1 MPLLSRHTV
10 SLVEFLFA
18 ALPLCPIILPIILT
32 RKVKNQDLN
41 RLTVEKYRKVS
52 KTPIIVVLDNIRSIH
67 NVGAIFRTS
76 DAFRVAKI
84 ILCGITATPPH
95 RDIRKTALG
104 AEESV
109 DWEYSETTLEA
120 IKNLKECHICAL
132 EQVVDSVPLR
142 EVDLPQDKTIVL
154 IVGNEV
160 DGVDEKLLDFCS
172 QVIEIPQF
180 GTKHSFN
187 VSVSTG
193 ITLWEM
199 YNKINA

>member
-1 MPLLSRHTV
+1 M
-10 SLVEFLFA
+10 
-18 ALPLCPIILPIILT
+18 T
-32 RKVKNQDLN
+32 RKVKNEDLN

-52 KTPIIVVLDNIRSIH
+52 KSRIVVVLDNIRSMH

-84 ILCGITATPPH
+84 CLCGITATPPH

-109 DWEYSETTLEA
+109 DWQYYYSTMEA
-120 IKNLKECHICAL
+120 VREFEGAHICAL

-142 EVDLPQDKTIVL
+142 EVDLPKENTIVL

-160 DGVDEKLLDFCS
+160 DGVDEKLLDFCN

-193 ITLWEM
+193 ITLWEIF
-199 YNKINA
+199 NKINE

>member
-1 MPLLSRHTV
+1 M
-10 SLVEFLFA
+10 
-18 ALPLCPIILPIILT
+18 LT
-32 RKVKNQDLN
+32 RKVKNEDLN

-52 KTPIIVVLDNIRSIH
+52 KSRIVVVLDNIRSMH

-84 ILCGITATPPH
+84 CLCGITATPPH

-109 DWEYSETTLEA
+109 DWQYYDSTMEA
-120 IKNLKECHICAL
+120 VREFEGAHICAL

-142 EVDLPQDKTIVL
+142 EVDLPKENTIVL

-160 DGVDEKLLDFCS
+160 DGVDEKLLDFCN

-193 ITLWEM
+193 ITLWEIF
-199 YNKINA
+199 NKINE

>member
-1 MPLLSRHTV
+1 M
-10 SLVEFLFA
+10 
-18 ALPLCPIILPIILT
+18 T
-32 RKVKNQDLN
+32 RKVKNEDLN

-52 KTPIIVVLDNIRSIH
+52 KSRIVVVLDNIRSMH

-84 ILCGITATPPH
+84 CLCGITATPPH

-109 DWEYSETTLEA
+109 DWQYYDSTMEA
-120 IKNLKECHICAL
+120 VREFEGAHICAL

-142 EVDLPQDKTIVL
+142 EVDLPKENTIVL

-160 DGVDEKLLDFCS
+160 DGVDEKLLDFCN

-193 ITLWEM
+193 ITLWEIF
-199 YNKINA
+199 NKINE

>member
-1 MPLLSRHTV
+1 M
-10 SLVEFLFA
+10 
-18 ALPLCPIILPIILT
+18 T
-32 RKVKNQDLN
+32 RKLKNQDLN
-41 RLTVEKYRKVS
+41 RLSVEKFKEVPKSR
-52 KTPIIVVLDNIRSIH
+52 IIVVLDNVRSMH

-84 ILCGITATPPH
+84 YLCGITSTPPH

-109 DWEYSETTLEA
+109 QWEYCATTKEA
-120 IKNLKECHICAL
+120 LDMEPESYVCAL
-132 EQVVDSVPLR
+132 EQVEGSVSLR
-142 EVDLPQDKTIVL
+142 SVNLPPEKTIML

-193 ITLWEM
+193 ITLWEIF
-199 YNKINA
+199 NKINE

>member
-1 MPLLSRHTV
+1 M
-10 SLVEFLFA
+10 
-18 ALPLCPIILPIILT
+18 
-32 RKVKNQDLN
+32 
-41 RLTVEKYRKVS
+41 
-52 KTPIIVVLDNIRSIH
+52 
-67 NVGAIFRTS
+67 GAIFRTS

-84 ILCGITATPPH
+84 CLCGITATPPH

-109 DWEYSETTLEA
+109 DWQYYDSTMEA
-120 IKNLKECHICAL
+120 VREFEGAHISAL

-142 EVDLPQDKTIVL
+142 EVDLPKENTIVL

-160 DGVDEKLLDFCS
+160 DGVDEKLLDFCN

-193 ITLWEM
+193 ITLWEIF
-199 YNKINA
+199 NKINE

>member
-1 MPLLSRHTV
+1 M
-10 SLVEFLFA
+10 
-18 ALPLCPIILPIILT
+18 T

-52 KTPIIVVLDNIRSIH
+52 KTPLIVVLDNIRSMH

-76 DAFRVAKI
+76 DAFRVEKI
-84 ILCGITATPPH
+84 YLCGITATPPH

-109 DWEYSETTLEA
+109 NWEYTATTLEA
-120 IKNLKECHICAL
+120 LQKLEDCHICAL
-132 EQVVDSVPLR
+132 EQAQDSVPLR
-142 EVDLPQDKTIVL
+142 DVNLPQDKKIVL

-160 DGVDEKLLDFCS
+160 DGVDENLLDYCN
-172 QVIEIPQF
+172 QIIEIPQF

-193 ITLWEM
+193 ITLWEIF
-199 YNKINA
+199 NKINE

>member
-1 MPLLSRHTV
+1 M
-10 SLVEFLFA
+10 
-18 ALPLCPIILPIILT
+18 T
-32 RKVKNQDLN
+32 RKVKNEDLN

-52 KTPIIVVLDNIRSIH
+52 KSRIVVVLDNIRSMH

-84 ILCGITATPPH
+84 CLCGITATPPH

-104 AEESV
+104 ADESV
-109 DWEYSETTLEA
+109 DWQYYESTMEA
-120 IKNLKECHICAL
+120 VREFEGAHICAL

-142 EVDLPQDKTIVL
+142 EVDLPKENTIVL

-160 DGVDEKLLDFCS
+160 DGVDEKLLDFCN

-193 ITLWEM
+193 ITLWEIF
-199 YNKINA
+199 NKINE

>member
-1 MPLLSRHTV
+1 M
-10 SLVEFLFA
+10 
-18 ALPLCPIILPIILT
+18 T

-52 KTPIIVVLDNIRSIH
+52 KTPIVVVLDNIRSMH

-84 ILCGITATPPH
+84 CLCGITAIPPH

-109 DWEYSETTLEA
+109 DWEYYKTTQDALTDFKDA
-120 IKNLKECHICAL
+120 HICAL
-132 EQVVDSVPLR
+132 EQVVGSVPLR
-142 EVDLPQDKTIVL
+142 EVNLPHDKTIVL

-160 DGVDEKLLDFCS
+160 DGVDENLLDYCN
-172 QVIEIPQF
+172 QIIEIPQF

-193 ITLWEM
+193 ITLWEIF
-199 YNKINA
+199 NKINE

>member
-1 MPLLSRHTV
+1 M
-10 SLVEFLFA
+10 
-18 ALPLCPIILPIILT
+18 T

-52 KTPIIVVLDNIRSIH
+52 KSPIIVVLDNIRSMH

-76 DAFRVAKI
+76 DAFRVQKI
-84 ILCGITATPPH
+84 YLCGITATPPH

-109 DWEYSETTLEA
+109 EWEYTETTQLA
-120 IKNLKECHICAL
+120 LDMQQDCHICAL

-142 EVDLPQDKTIVL
+142 EVSLPKDKTIVL

-160 DGVDEKLLDFCS
+160 DGVDDTVIARCD

-187 VSVSTG
+187 VSVSAG
-193 ITLWEM
+193 ITLWEIF
-199 YNKINA
+199 NKINE

>member
-1 MPLLSRHTV
+1 M
-10 SLVEFLFA
+10 
-18 ALPLCPIILPIILT
+18 T
-32 RKVKNQDLN
+32 RKIKNQDLN
-41 RLTVEKYRKVS
+41 RLSVENYRKVS
-52 KTPIIVVLDNIRSIH
+52 KSPIIVVLDNVRSMH

-84 ILCGITATPPH
+84 YLCGITATPPH

-109 DWEYSETTLEA
+109 EWSYRATTQEA
-120 IKNLKECHICAL
+120 IAELADCHICAL
-132 EQVVDSVPLR
+132 EQVLGSVPLR
-142 EVDLPQDKTIVL
+142 DVHLPQDKTIVL

-160 DGVDEKLLDFCS
+160 DGVDEKLLQFCN

-187 VSVSTG
+187 VSVSAG
-193 ITLWEM
+193 ITLWEIF
-199 YNKINA
+199 NKIG

>member
-1 MPLLSRHTV
+1 M
-10 SLVEFLFA
+10 
-18 ALPLCPIILPIILT
+18 T
-32 RKVKNQDLN
+32 RKVKKEDLN

-52 KTPIIVVLDNIRSIH
+52 KTPIIVVLDNVRSMH

-76 DAFRVAKI
+76 DGFRVEKI
-84 ILCGITATPPH
+84 FLCGITATPPH

-104 AEESV
+104 ADETV
-109 DWEYSETTLEA
+109 DWEYTETTKEALEM
-120 IKNLKECHICAL
+120 LKGAHICAL

-142 EVDLPQDKTIVL
+142 DVELPKNEKIVL
-154 IVGNEV
+154 VVGNEV
-160 DGVDEKLLDFCS
+160 DGVDEDLLDYCN

-193 ITLWEM
+193 ITLWELF
-199 YNKINA
+199 NKVNE

>member
-1 MPLLSRHTV
+1 M
-10 SLVEFLFA
+10 EFLFA

-52 KTPIIVVLDNIRSIH
+52 KTPIIVVLDNIRSMH

>member
-1 MPLLSRHTV
+1 MSGV
-10 SLVEFLFA
+10 SFCCFTFV
-18 ALPLCPIILPIILT
+18 PNYLPINLT
-32 RKVKNQDLN
+32 RKVKNEDLN
-41 RLTVEKYRKVS
+41 RLTVEKYRTVS
-52 KTPIIVVLDNIRSIH
+52 KTPLIVVLDNIRSMH

-76 DAFRVAKI
+76 DAFRVEKI
-84 ILCGITATPPH
+84 YLCGITATPPH

-109 DWEYSETTLEA
+109 AWEYTKTTAEA
-120 IKNLKECHICAL
+120 LTQLKDCHICAL
-132 EQVVDSVPLR
+132 EQVVNSVPLR
-142 EVDLPQDKTIVL
+142 EVKLPQDKTIVL

-160 DGVDEKLLDFCS
+160 DGVDENLLDSCN

-193 ITLWEM
+193 ITLWEIF
-199 YNKINA
+199 NKINE

>member
-1 MPLLSRHTV
+1 M
-10 SLVEFLFA
+10 
-18 ALPLCPIILPIILT
+18 
-32 RKVKNQDLN
+32 
-41 RLTVEKYRKVS
+41 
-52 KTPIIVVLDNIRSIH
+52 H

-84 ILCGITATPPH
+84 CLCGITATPPH

-109 DWEYSETTLEA
+109 DWQYYESTMEA
-120 IKNLKECHICAL
+120 VQEFEGAHICAL

-142 EVDLPQDKTIVL
+142 EVDLPKENTIVL

-160 DGVDEKLLDFCS
+160 DGVDEKLLDFCN

-193 ITLWEM
+193 ITLWEIF
-199 YNKINA
+199 NKINE

>member
-1 MPLLSRHTV
+1 M
-10 SLVEFLFA
+10 
-18 ALPLCPIILPIILT
+18 
-32 RKVKNQDLN
+32 
-41 RLTVEKYRKVS
+41 
-52 KTPIIVVLDNIRSIH
+52 H

-84 ILCGITATPPH
+84 YLCGITATPPH

-109 DWEYSETTLEA
+109 EWDYTKTTSEALEQ
-120 IKNLKECHICAL
+120 LKDCHICAL
-132 EQVVDSVPLR
+132 EQVVNSVPLR
-142 EVDLPQDKTIVL
+142 EVNLPLDKTIVL

-160 DGVDEKLLDFCS
+160 DGVDENLLDICN

-193 ITLWEM
+193 ITLWEIF
-199 YNKINA
+199 NKINE

>member
-1 MPLLSRHTV
+1 M
-10 SLVEFLFA
+10 
-18 ALPLCPIILPIILT
+18 T
-32 RKVKNQDLN
+32 RKVKNEDLN

-52 KTPIIVVLDNIRSIH
+52 KSRIVVVLDNIRSMH

-84 ILCGITATPPH
+84 CLCGITAIPPH

-109 DWEYSETTLEA
+109 EWQYYATTIEA
-120 IKNLKECHICAL
+120 LQEFEGAHICAL
-132 EQVVDSVPLR
+132 EQVVDSVSLR
-142 EVDLPQDKTIVL
+142 KVDLPKENTIVL

-160 DGVDEKLLDFCS
+160 DGVDEKLLDFCD
-172 QVIEIPQF
+172 QIIEIPQF

-193 ITLWEM
+193 ITLWEIF
-199 YNKINA
+199 NKINE

>member
-1 MPLLSRHTV
+1 
-10 SLVEFLFA
+10 
-18 ALPLCPIILPIILT
+18 LT
-32 RKVKNQDLN
+32 RKVKNEDLN

-52 KTPIIVVLDNIRSIH
+52 KSRIVVVLDNIRSMH

-84 ILCGITATPPH
+84 CLCGITATPPH

-109 DWEYSETTLEA
+109 DWQYYYSTMEA
-120 IKNLKECHICAL
+120 VREFEGAHICAL

-142 EVDLPQDKTIVL
+142 EVDLPKENTIVL

-160 DGVDEKLLDFCS
+160 DGVDEKLLDFCN

-193 ITLWEM
+193 ITLWEIF
-199 YNKINA
+199 NKINE

>member
-18 ALPLCPIILPIILT
+18 ALPLYPIILPIILT

-52 KTPIIVVLDNIRSIH
+52 KTPIIVVLDNIRSMH

-160 DGVDEKLLDFCS
+160 DGVDEKLLDFCN

>member
-1 MPLLSRHTV
+1 M
-10 SLVEFLFA
+10 
-18 ALPLCPIILPIILT
+18 T
-32 RKVKNQDLN
+32 RKVKNEDLN
-41 RLTVEKYRKVS
+41 RLTVEKYRTVS
-52 KTPIIVVLDNIRSIH
+52 KTPLIVVLDNIRSMH

-76 DAFRVAKI
+76 DAFRVEKI
-84 ILCGITATPPH
+84 YLCGITATPPH

-109 DWEYSETTLEA
+109 AWEYTKTTADALA
-120 IKNLKECHICAL
+120 QLKDCHICAL
-132 EQVVDSVPLR
+132 EQVVNSVPLR
-142 EVDLPQDKTIVL
+142 EVKLPQDKTIVL

-160 DGVDEKLLDFCS
+160 DGVDENLLDSCN

-193 ITLWEM
+193 ITLWEIF
-199 YNKINA
+199 NKINVFLQ

>member
-1 MPLLSRHTV
+1 
-10 SLVEFLFA
+10 
-18 ALPLCPIILPIILT
+18 LT

-52 KTPIIVVLDNIRSIH
+52 KSRIIVVLDNIRSMH
-67 NVGAIFRTS
+67 NVGAIFRTA
-76 DAFRVAKI
+76 DAFRVEKI
-84 ILCGITATPPH
+84 YLCGITATPPH

-104 AEESV
+104 ADESV
-109 DWEYSETTLEA
+109 DWEYTNTTAEA
-120 IKNLKECHICAL
+120 LSQLKDCHICAL

-142 EVDLPQDKTIVL
+142 EVNLPHDRTIVL

-160 DGVDEKLLDFCS
+160 DGVDEKLLDVCN

-193 ITLWEM
+193 ITLWEIF
-199 YNKINA
+199 NKINE

>member
-1 MPLLSRHTV
+1 M
-10 SLVEFLFA
+10 
-18 ALPLCPIILPIILT
+18 T
-32 RKVKNQDLN
+32 RKVKNEDLN

-52 KTPIIVVLDNIRSIH
+52 KSRIVVVLDNIRSMH
-67 NVGAIFRTS
+67 NVGSIFRTS

-84 ILCGITATPPH
+84 CLCGITATPPH

-109 DWEYSETTLEA
+109 DWQYYDSTMEA
-120 IKNLKECHICAL
+120 VREFEGAHICAL

-142 EVDLPQDKTIVL
+142 EVDLPKENTIVL

-160 DGVDEKLLDFCS
+160 DGVDEKLLDFCN

-193 ITLWEM
+193 ITLWEIF
-199 YNKINA
+199 NKINE